1 MKKLIS
7 KYFIAKFLLITF
19 ALSGIGVFAAQNKS
33 ISRAL
38 SIARPSVR
46 VEIAGSVKRDDKTVS
61 LDKTES
67 VKAGEILD
75 WNMNS
80 VNEGNGDAQNYRVVG
95 QIPKGT
101 VFLVGSA
108 KGEETSQIT
117 YSIDGG
123 KTFSAQPLIDEKQ
136 PDGSV
141 KKVPAPVSLYTQIRF
156 EWEKPLVSQSN
167 LNASYRV
174 QVK

>member
-1 MKKLIS
+1 MLIS
-7 KYFIAKFLLITF
+7 RYFIAKFLLIIF
-19 ALSGIGVFAAQNKS
+19 AISGIGVFAAQNKT

-38 SIARPSVR
+38 NLARPSVR
-46 VEIAGSVKRDDKTVS
+46 VEITGSVKREDKTIS
-61 LDKTES
+61 LEKTES

-75 WNMNS
+75 WNVNS
-80 VNEGNGDAQNYRVVG
+80 INEGNGDAQNYRVVG

-108 KGEETSQIT
+108 KGEELSKTT

-136 PDGSV
+136 PDGTV

-156 EWEKPLVSQSN
+156 EWEKPLISQSN